1 MKTLKPF
8 FPFETPIPAAFK
20 GILPMV
26 WDEAAAP
33 TIPLDVVEGDKEY
46 AVWAEIP
53 GVAKEK
59 IYVDVDG
66 DVVTLSAEVPADI
79 ALKNEA
85 NVIRGERFH
94 GMLTRT
100 FTLPIEVEAEATK
113 AVYENGVLMLTL
125 PKKLGAATRR
135 VVVN

>member
-1 MKTLKPF
+1 
-8 FPFETPIPAAFK
+8 
-20 GILPMV
+20 
-26 WDEAAAP
+26 
-33 TIPLDVVEGDKEY
+33 
-46 AVWAEIP
+46 VWAEIP